1 MFSKRIGH
9 EPRRLHFLDE
19 FAERESRGL
28 ATALRHAHCLLND
41 HEPFAEQPKS
51 RDLPGVGFQL
61 LFDARGDFEALLERM
76 WQRKLAGQAPEALP
90 AVAPAASQTPSPAPL
105 NS

>member
-1 MFSKRIGH
+1 MNDPLSEVLALLQPRTVFSKRIGH

-61 LFDARGDFEALLERM
+61 LLDARGDFEALLEER
-76 WQRKLAGQAPEALP
+76 LHDGG
-90 AVAPAASQTPSPAPL
+90 
-105 NS
+105 